1 MMNISQRGR
10 IERTANQGFS
20 VPASAGPTLK
30 VSTQEKTTMKS
41 LVPFV
46 VLVLAVTVSAQTDAQ
61 PKTSPKKISKPATVS
76 AQEVQEL
83 RDALAAQKRQTEQQN
98 RQLEQLRSQ
107 VQQLIDATQQ
117 ANASAQKAQS
127 SADQVQGTAAQA
139 QQSAAE
145 AQKVADQA
153 SSKATEATT
162 ALAAVNTQTQEEG
175 RQISALQAML
185 GRFRFSGDVRIRG
198 EDYFQQGVPDLNQAR
213 IRVRFGIDGKLN
225 EDFVGGFAIATG
237 ALGNPTSTNET
248 LSGAFDRK
256 TIALDRGFITYN
268 PVAHQW
274 LSLTGGKFAY
284 TWQRTSVTFDP
295 DLNPEGFDEKASFN
309 FSGPVQNV
317 TAQAIELLYNEVEG
331 KSGVASQDSYALGA
345 QVSAKLQFG
354 PWTATP
360 SLLSLKWNRP
370 DALLN
375 ESAFTVGATT
385 TGFLPTGATKPT
397 TGIPVPGEGQGCA
410 KGNGLPSFAPCVFA
424 PNGMT
429 NSTYV
434 DAAGV
439 VHFYSQFNY
448 VDFILNNQIQDGLTR
463 LPINLLVELLD
474 NPDAAAHPLNTKGAV
489 LSNLGSQN
497 KEYGFDFSLGQTKN
511 KNDVQFGYAW
521 YREEQDA
528 AIASFVESDQ
538 RAPTNI
544 LQNRIY
550 ALWKLRANT
559 LASFTW
565 WRGRALNTNLENNVA
580 LFNNY
585 DTSVPTITK
594 AGQQEP
600 YLNRIQ
606 FDLIYSF

>member
-1 MMNISQRGR
+1 MI
-10 IERTANQGFS
+10 
-20 VPASAGPTLK
+20 
-30 VSTQEKTTMKS
+30 MKS
-41 LVPFV
+41 LVCFLA
-46 VLVLAVTVSAQTDAQ
+46 LVLAATVSAQTDAQ
-61 PKTSPKKISKPATVS
+61 PKASAKTTTKSTTVR
-76 AQEVQEL
+76 AEEVQQL
-83 RDALAAQKRQTEQQN
+83 RDALAAQQRQTEQQN

-107 VQQLIDATQQ
+107 VQQLLDATQQ

-127 SADQVQGTAAQA
+127 SVDQAQGAATQA

-153 SSKATEATT
+153 ASKATEATS
-162 ALAAVNTQTQEEG
+162 ALAAVSTQTQEDS
-175 RQISALQAML
+175 RQISALQAAL
-185 GRFRFSGDVRIRG
+185 SRFRFSGDVRIRG
-198 EDYFQQGVPDLNQAR
+198 EDFFQNGVPDRNRAR
-213 IRVRFGIDGKLN
+213 VRVRFGLDGKLN
-225 EDFVGGFAIATG
+225 EDFIGGFALATG
-237 ALGNPTSTNET
+237 SLGDPTSTNET

-268 PVAHQW
+268 PVAHSW

-295 DLNPEGFDEKASFN
+295 DLNPEGFNEKASFN
-309 FSGPVQNV
+309 LSGPVQNFTV
-317 TAQAIELLYNEVEG
+317 QGIELLYNEANG
-331 KSGVASQDSYALGA
+331 KAGIVSQDSYALGA
-345 QVSAKLQFG
+345 QVSAKLQAG

-360 SLLSLKWNRP
+360 SLLTLKWNRP
-370 DALLN
+370 DALLS
-375 ESAFTVGATT
+375 ESAFTTGATT
-385 TGFLPTGATKPT
+385 TGFLPAGATTPVS
-397 TGIPVPGEGQGCA
+397 GIPIPGEGQGCA
-410 KGNGLPSFAPCVFA
+410 KGNAFPGFAPCVFA

-429 NSTYV
+429 NGTFV
-434 DAAGV
+434 DSKGV
-439 VHFYSQFNY
+439 VHFYSHFNY

-463 LPINLLVELLD
+463 LPINLLLELLD
-474 NPDAAAHPLNTKGAV
+474 NPEAAAHPLNSKGNV
-489 LSNLGSQN
+489 ISSLGSQN
-497 KEYGFDFSLGQTKN
+497 KEYGFDFSVGQTKN
-511 KNDVQFGYAW
+511 KNDLQFGYAW

-528 AIASFVESDQ
+528 ALASFVESDQ

-600 YLNRIQ
+600 YLNRLQ